1 LTTTLPP
8 HPWTRSFQLGDTR
21 GPLRHV
27 TVEQAAK
34 FDERLMIAESGA
46 ITFTTHLVAQ
56 SQIART
62 FATHDV
68 FVDLCADLLGPG
80 VDMYWDNAKFSKSS

>member
-1 LTTTLPP
+1 
-8 HPWTRSFQLGDTR
+8 LGDTR
-21 GPLRHV
+21 GPLRRV

-56 SQIART
+56 LEIART

-68 FVDLCADLLGPG
+68 FVDLCADLLGPD
-80 VDMYWDNAKFSKSS
+80 VDIYWDQARFSRSS